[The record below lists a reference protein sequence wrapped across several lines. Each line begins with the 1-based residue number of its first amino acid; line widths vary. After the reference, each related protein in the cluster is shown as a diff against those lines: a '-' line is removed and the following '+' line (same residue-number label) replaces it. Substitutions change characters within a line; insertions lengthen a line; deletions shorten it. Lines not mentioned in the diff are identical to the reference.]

1 MSTRGLTTGV
11 PVRVPLARKHRDT
24 PMTLEGRV
32 GLVTGANRGLGRAIA
47 LELARRG
54 AAVAVHY
61 FSGAA
66 EADDVVET
74 IGRTGGKALAV
85 RADVSQR
92 DAVDAMV
99 AACGERLG
107 APDILVNG
115 ARQLGVKKPFV
126 ELDWSDY
133 QPQIDIILKGAFNC
147 CQAVLP
153 VMIARKHGRIVN
165 LLSASLAEPD
175 WRWHTYGAA
184 KGALYQLSRN
194 LAAEIGAHGIT
205 VNMVSPGFVPTER
218 TTPHSSQYQ
227 DDYARQT
234 PMGRLGRPEEVAAT
248 VAFLSSDDASFV
260 TGANL
265 PVSGGKIMS

>member
-1 MSTRGLTTGV
+1 
-11 PVRVPLARKHRDT
+11 
-24 PMTLEGRV
+24 MTLEGRV
-32 GLVTGANRGLGRAIA
+32 ALVTGANRGLGRAIA

-61 FSGAA
+61 LSAAA
-66 EADDVVET
+66 EADAVVET
-74 IGRTGGKALAV
+74 IGRDGGKSFAV
-85 RADVSQR
+85 RADVRER
-92 DAVDAMV
+92 DEVEAMV
-99 AACGERLG
+99 ANCGERLG

-115 ARQLGVKKPFV
+115 ARQLGVKKPFL

-133 QPQIDIILKGAFNC
+133 QPQIDIILKGAVNC

-153 VMIARKHGRIVN
+153 AMIEKKHGRIVN

-194 LAAEIGAHGIT
+194 LAAEMGGHGIT

-218 TTPHSSQYQ
+218 ATPHAEQYRE
-227 DDYARQT
+227 DYARQT
-234 PMGRLGRPEEVAAT
+234 PMGRLGRPKEIAAT
-248 VAFLSSDDASFV
+248 VAFLAGDDASFV
-260 TGANL
+260 TGANV

>member
-1 MSTRGLTTGV
+1 MALNGHV
-11 PVRVPLARKHRDT
+11 A
-24 PMTLEGRV
+24 
-32 GLVTGANRGLGRAIA
+32 LVTGANRGLGRAIA

-54 AAVAVHY
+54 AAVAVHH

-66 EADDVVET
+66 AADDVVGT
-74 IGRTGGKALAV
+74 ICQAGGKALAV
-85 RADVSQR
+85 RADVSDR
-92 DAVDAMV
+92 GEVDVMV
-99 AACGERLG
+99 AACSAHLG

-115 ARQLGVKKPFV
+115 ARQLGAKKPFL

-153 VMIARKHGRIVN
+153 AMIARKHGRIVN
-165 LLSASLAEPD
+165 LLSASLDEPD
-175 WRWHTYGAA
+175 WRWHTYGVA

-194 LAAEIGAHGIT
+194 LAAEMGAHGIT

-218 TTPHSSQYQ
+218 ATPHSERYRE
-227 DDYARQT
+227 DYARLT
-234 PMGRLGRPEEVAAT
+234 PLGRLGRPEEVAAT
-248 VAFLSSDDASFV
+248 VAFLASDDASFV

>member
-1 MSTRGLTTGV
+1 
-11 PVRVPLARKHRDT
+11 
-24 PMTLEGRV
+24 MTLEGRV
-32 GLVTGANRGLGRAIA
+32 ALVTGANRGLGRAIA

-66 EADDVVET
+66 EADEVVEA
-74 IGRTGGKALAV
+74 IGRGGGAALAV
-85 RADVSQR
+85 RADVR
-92 DAVDAMV
+92 DRSEVEAMV
-99 AACGERLG
+99 AACGDRLG
-107 APDILVNG
+107 VPDILVNG
-115 ARQLGVKKPFV
+115 ARQLGVKKPFL

-153 VMIARKHGRIVN
+153 AMVDKKQGRIVN

-175 WRWHTYGAA
+175 WRWHTYGVA

-194 LAAEIGAHGIT
+194 LAAEMGAYGIT

-218 TTPHSSQYQ
+218 STPHNEQYRE
-227 DDYARQT
+227 DYARLT

-248 VAFLSSDDASFV
+248 VAFLASDDASFV